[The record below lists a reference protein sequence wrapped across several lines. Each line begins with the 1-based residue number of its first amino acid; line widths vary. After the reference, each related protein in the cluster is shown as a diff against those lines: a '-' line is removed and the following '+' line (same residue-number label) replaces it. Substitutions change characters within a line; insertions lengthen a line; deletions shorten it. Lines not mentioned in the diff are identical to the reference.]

1 MIAAFTLSDPD
12 QNQTRTEL
20 PLYYEIDDNSVA
32 RLIVTREEALKS
44 HWKFNHSKYGEVT
57 DETGRNSGTIY
68 GLPIVGNDNAWNEG
82 KFGNALLLD
91 GQDGYVNFG
100 PLQLDGSFS
109 FSFWVKPDLNST
121 EDGTGALLSKF
132 GISTM
137 NHFQIS
143 KEDGN
148 GSVKVDY
155 YPDGLSTPVSYSSGT
170 NILENGTWSFLP
182 WYMTQ
187 IPPHYLSTQ
196 MVHLF
201 SPRKT
206 AVNPIILCPTG
217 SGFPIWLWAAGLLPS
232 KEWSTICVTTVRL

>member
-1 MIAAFTLSDPD
+1 M
-12 QNQTRTEL
+12 
-20 PLYYEIDDNSVA
+20 
-32 RLIVTREEALKS
+32 
-44 HWKFNHSKYGEVT
+44 T

-170 NILENGTWSFLP
+170 NILENGTWSFLTLV
-182 WYMTQ
+182 YDADSTT
-187 IPPHYLSTQ
+187 LSF
-196 MVHLF
+196 HANGALIF
-201 SPRKT
+201 SEENCSESNNSLPYGFRFSNL
-206 AVNPIILCPTG
+206 VMG
-217 SGFPIWLWAAGLLPS
+217 SGSSSFKGMVDDLRYYSSALNSGEIDQIYNSGGGDYQTFKLLVLVPPELPPAKMVVKILKKQFLS
-232 KEWSTICVTTVRL
+232 SII